1 MKMHDGE
8 AGIDAG
14 LVRRLVAVQFP
25 RLAGLPVSA
34 VRARGFALHQ
44 AVMIIPYY
52 PETNPGF
59 VTLAE
64 RTVGEVLADIGVR
77 APPR

>member
-25 RLAGLPVSA
+25 RLARLPVSA
-34 VRARGFALHQ
+34 VRSTG
-44 AVMIIPYY
+44 
-52 PETNPGF
+52 
-59 VTLAE
+59 
-64 RTVGEVLADIGVR
+64 TVNAI
-77 APPR
+77 